1 VSSLGVLSCTFSND
15 TQGQSLQDILSKIVD
30 YMNTNGGSLS
40 INVSGLFANCDVELQ
55 NLPGHQNL
63 VKQKILSLVSQSI
76 GSEYVSLINIHFE
89 PIANPMTAI
98 VEVAK
103 SRKPVSVKP

>member
-1 VSSLGVLSCTFSND
+1 VLSCAFSND
-15 TQGQSLQDILSKIVD
+15 KEGQSLPDILPKIVD

-40 INVSGLFANCDVELQ
+40 INVNDLFANCDVELQ
-55 NLPGHQNL
+55 NLPGNQNL
-63 VKQKILSLVSQSI
+63 VKQKILSLVSQSL

-89 PIANPMTAI
+89 PIADQRMAI